1 MTDIRQLMRLC
12 EREEISVETNE
23 LNYCESFSFMLD
35 GSCFIVLDAKLPERL
50 VKEHA
55 AHEVGHCIKGAFY
68 NRNAALDLI
77 SQHEY
82 RADKWAIETLVPRE
96 ELDKRNRGAQCR
108 VIPQR
113 KCQRDKDG
121 DKDERF
127 FAHAEGG
134 AAE

>member
-1 MTDIRQLMRLC
+1 MRLC

-96 ELDKRNRGAQCR
+96 ELEEQIGRNNL
-108 VIPQR
+108 
-113 KCQRDKDG
+113 DSLYLLS
-121 DKDERF
+121 EH
-127 FAHAEGG
+127 FAVSEDFIKKACIHYGLYIE
-134 AAE
+134 

>member
-96 ELDKRNRGAQCR
+96 ELEEQIGRNNL
-108 VIPQR
+108 
-113 KCQRDKDG
+113 DSLYLLS
-121 DKDERF
+121 EH
-127 FAHAEGG
+127 FAVSEDFIKKACIHYGLYIE
-134 AAE
+134 

>member
-55 AHEVGHCIKGAFY
+55 AHEAGHCIMGAFY
-68 NRNAALDLI
+68 NRSAALDLI

-96 ELDKRNRGAQCR
+96 ELEEQISRNNL
-108 VIPQR
+108 
-113 KCQRDKDG
+113 DSLYLLS
-121 DKDERF
+121 EH
-127 FAHAEGG
+127 FAVSEDFIKKACIHYGLYIE
-134 AAE
+134 